1 MLPGVKR
8 SDREGSIKSFN
19 AWIKRVKS
27 TVPPEKLLIYDVK
40 EGWEPLC
47 SLALSVRFWMLL
59 VRLCLSFFVFAC
71 CAGSG
76 LSLAW
81 SKLAAS
87 LCMCVCICTIPMH
100 FPEANSWTNPFRMRS
115 SHTSTTRTDGLKF
128 KDSEQTEKSE
138 NWGTGPFYFRTS
150 GRLPGTNEE
159 RTK

>member
-19 AWIKRVKS
+19 AWIERVKS

-71 CAGSG
+71 CAGLVLVWHG
-76 LSLAW
+76 
-81 SKLAAS
+81 AS
-87 LCMCVCICTIPMH
+87 LQQACACACVFAQYRCTFLRQI
-100 FPEANSWTNPFRMRS
+100 
-115 SHTSTTRTDGLKF
+115 L
-128 KDSEQTEKSE
+128 EQTH
-138 NWGTGPFYFRTS
+138 S
-150 GRLPGTNEE
+150 G
-159 RTK
+159 